1 MEVDSSDELPS
12 QTGSGQDYGSS
23 TSSMDVNIPKLMS
36 ETGTSSPSVTTN
48 ATDSKNAVNNSYGTP
63 APMRDEQ
70 PQSTSE
76 ATRMDCEAIS
86 TLPSENIVTAS
97 TITMQCEKKV
107 VEITKRP
114 LTKSC
119 DDCVDLLLSQNFDR
133 ASSPCILTIV
143 AYVQNIISDPS
154 NSKFRSI
161 NIANKTFQGKVA
173 KVSAALDLL
182 QSMGFT
188 EVPGSNTLHIATPS
202 ISLELSLK
210 SLIVAM
216 DRLQIPLE
224 DRPVPKAPK
233 SAFSEAQ
240 QNTFLESWDPYKSS
254 SVSTAPQVN
263 MQDRGLSGRLLLLV
277 I

>member
-12 QTGSGQDYGSS
+12 QAGSGEDNGSS
-23 TSSMDVNIPKLMS
+23 TTSMDVNIPGLMS
-36 ETGTSSPSVTTN
+36 ETNTSSTSVTTN
-48 ATDSKNAVNNSYGTP
+48 TTESKNTVNNSCGTP
-63 APMRDEQ
+63 APMQDEQ
-70 PQSTSE
+70 SQSTSE
-76 ATRMDCEAIS
+76 ATGMDFEAIS
-86 TLPSENIVTAS
+86 AFPSENTVTAS

-107 VEITKRP
+107 VEIMKRP

-143 AYVQNIISDPS
+143 TYVQNIISDPS

-182 QSMGFT
+182 QSIGFT
-188 EVPGSNTLHIATPS
+188 EVTGSNTLHTATPS
-202 ISLELSLK
+202 SSLELSLK

-224 DRPVPKAPK
+224 DRPVPKPPK

-240 QNTFLESWDPYKSS
+240 QNTFRESWDPYKSS
-254 SVSTAPQVN
+254 TVSTAPQVN
-263 MQDRGLSGRLLLLV
+263 MQDRGLFRRLYLLV
-277 I
+277 T